1 MQTPARYKAVAEL
14 LETIFNSLIPADNLI
29 GDYFRSRR
37 YIGSKDRK
45 FIADTTW
52 NIIRHWRRL
61 SFEAQSQEIRKIM
74 LVYLREENLSEIFS
88 GNEYTMQAITE
99 AEQIW
104 FKNLAQNSYPPAVEA
119 ECPDWIYEKFDN
131 FNLFKSLSTTST
143 ADFRVNKANRDYV
156 INKLETEGIS
166 VVPTPLSPIGI
177 RAQNRINLNNCQTFL
192 EGYIEP
198 QDEASQLTAILADI
212 KAEEKTIDYCCG
224 AGGKSLAIG
233 ALLQNKGKIEAH
245 DINTRRMEPMFER
258 MKRLQI
264 GNILPVKTADVSSDY
279 DNFILDAPCSGSG
292 TWRRSPDAK
301 FKLTPQKLQELTEI
315 QQNLLNLASEK
326 VKINGKIIYI
336 TCSVLPCEN
345 NLQIERF
352 LTEHKNFVAIDLKKI
367 WQQKIGDIFPFD
379 SNNCLQFSP
388 LCTGTDGMFM
398 AVLQKTA

>member
-14 LETIFNSLIPADNLI
+14 LETIFNSSVPADNLI
-29 GDYFRSRR
+29 GEYFRNRR

-74 LVYLREENLSEIFS
+74 LVYLREENLQDIFS
-88 GNEYTMQAITE
+88 GTEYAMTTITE

-104 FKNLAQNSYPPAVEA
+104 LKNLAQNPYPPAVEA

-143 ADFRVNKANRDYV
+143 ADFRVNKANREYV

-166 VVPTPLSPIGI
+166 VVSTPLSPIGI

-245 DINTRRMEPMFER
+245 DINSKRMEPMFER

-264 GNILPVKTADVSSDY
+264 SNIFPVKTADVSSDY
-279 DNFILDAPCSGSG
+279 DNFILDAPCSSSG
-292 TWRRSPDAK
+292 TWRRNPDAK

-315 QQNLLNLASEK
+315 QQNLLNIASEK

-345 NLQIERF
+345 NLQIEHF
-352 LTEHKNFVAIDLKKI
+352 LAEHKNFISVDLKKI
-367 WQQKIGDIFPFD
+367 WQQKIGNIFPFT
-379 SNNCLQFSP
+379 NNTCLQFSP
-388 LCTGTDGMFM
+388 LCTGTDGMFITI
-398 AVLQKTA
+398 LQRTA